1 MTCVE
6 HPLDSCFRVGYEPA
20 WSLHGT
26 WLEHK
31 ARLPLNPA
39 GPRAL
44 RLA

>member
-1 MTCVE
+1 MTCIE
-6 HPLDSCFRVGYEPA
+6 PPLDDCFRLGYKPA
-20 WSLHGT
+20 RSWHGT
-26 WLEHK
+26 WRMHD